1 VAHRIIA
8 LLSAKGGCGKS
19 TLAVSIA
26 AEMVKRGRAVTIID
40 ADPAGGT
47 SAWHNAGG
55 SVQQI
60 PLIQEPTENVRPVAL
75 DASKHGVAI
84 IDCAGFATRSTV
96 AAIEASDLVLIPCRP
111 SGLDAVRAIESAE
124 MVKAVARDY
133 RRRIPA
139 KVVLNS
145 VTRSTIVPHI
155 RAELE
160 RAGVK
165 VTATEI
171 HQRTAF
177 AVASLNGDAPCW
189 MGSSAAKA
197 AGDIAALVD
206 ELGI

>member
-1 VAHRIIA
+1 
-8 LLSAKGGCGKS
+8 
-19 TLAVSIA
+19 
-26 AEMVKRGRAVTIID
+26 M
-40 ADPAGGT
+40 
-47 SAWHNAGG
+47 
-55 SVQQI
+55 VQQI
-60 PLIQEPTENVRPVAL
+60 PLIKDPTESVRPVAL
-75 DASKHGVAI
+75 EAARHGVAI
-84 IDCAGFATRSTV
+84 IDCAGYATRSTV

-111 SGLDAVRAIESAE
+111 SGLDAVRAIEAAD
-124 MVKAVARDY
+124 MVRTIAKDY

-139 KVVLNS
+139 RVVMNA
-145 VTRSTIVPHI
+145 VTRSAIVPHI

-165 VTATEI
+165 LTDTEI

-206 ELGI
+206 ELNI